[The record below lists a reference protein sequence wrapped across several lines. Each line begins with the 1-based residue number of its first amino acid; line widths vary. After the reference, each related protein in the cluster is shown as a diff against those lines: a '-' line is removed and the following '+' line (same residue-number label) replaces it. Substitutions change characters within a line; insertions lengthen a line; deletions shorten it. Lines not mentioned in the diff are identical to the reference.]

1 MPSEDQAGHACGLAA
16 TCTGGRLCGSP
27 VACTHS
33 VRAVLTRG
41 NAGDEWACAVRSLIN
56 QE

>member
-1 MPSEDQAGHACGLAA
+1 MPSEDQAGHACGLAV

-41 NAGDEWACAVRSLIN
+41 SAGDKWACAVRSLIN